1 MNDRGKLKWAPY
13 KSLERQ
19 ADYLA
24 KLEYERN
31 KIPCPQMSS
40 DKAEEINEVLSNH
53 SDETLIVKY
62 WHNGYIYTIHGKIRE
77 ISILEKIIVIENV
90 EIPFKSLTSVAIEN
104 EFSNYL

>member
-1 MNDRGKLKWAPY
+1 MKDRGMLKWAPY

-31 KIPCPQMSS
+31 KVPCPQMSA
-40 DKAEEINEVLSNH
+40 DKAEEINEILTYH
-53 SDETLIVKY
+53 YDELLVIKY

-77 ISILEKIIVIENV
+77 ISTLERLIRIDDV
-90 EIPFKSLTSVAIEN
+90 EIPFKYLTSVTLED
-104 EFSNYL
+104 

>member
-1 MNDRGKLKWAPY
+1 MNDRGMLKWAPY

-40 DKAEEINEVLSNH
+40 DKAEEINYILTNH
-53 SDETLIVKY
+53 QNDTLVAKY
-62 WHNGYIYTIHGKIRE
+62 WHDGYIYTIHGKIRQ
-77 ISILEKIIVIENV
+77 ISTMDRFLLIEDV
-90 EIPFKSLTSVAIEN
+90 EIPFRYLTSITLED
-104 EFSNYL
+104 

>member
-1 MNDRGKLKWAPY
+1 MKDRGMLKWAPY

-40 DKAEEINEVLSNH
+40 DKAEEINDVLMNH
-53 SDETLIVKY
+53 QDETLVARY
-62 WHNGYIYTIHGKIRE
+62 WHDGYIYSIHGKVKE
-77 ISILEKIIVIENV
+77 ISSLNKTLTIENI
-90 EIPFKSLTSVAIEN
+90 EIPFKYLTSVTLEN
-104 EFSNYL
+104 